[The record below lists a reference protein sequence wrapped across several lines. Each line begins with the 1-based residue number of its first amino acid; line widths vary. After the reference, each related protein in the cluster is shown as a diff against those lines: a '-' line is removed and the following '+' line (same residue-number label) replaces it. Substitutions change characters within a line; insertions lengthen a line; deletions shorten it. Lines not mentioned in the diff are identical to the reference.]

1 MYCQFRCG
9 TGETLKRNMKKT
21 TFILAAAL
29 ALSILSGC
37 GSETTAESTTSASNP
52 AAKAPAVSED
62 DPEAYGRKL
71 AELVIAGDYNAIDQL
86 IISPDAMKNAVR
98 SSNVSPAGKEAAI
111 SRADSEV
118 MKMHGEIRQGVDT
131 VRARAMRNGF
141 VWENATVKQVIPE
154 VDKSRGFDMLR
165 LKCILQCN
173 GVETYF
179 TVTDIVG
186 TDKGWKLAGYFFYGD
201 APAGR

>member
-1 MYCQFRCG
+1 
-9 TGETLKRNMKKT
+9 MKKIT
-21 TFILAAAL
+21 YLLAAFFVMNLFTA
-29 ALSILSGC
+29 C
-37 GSETTAESTTSASNP
+37 GGDASKENASSVANP
-52 AAKAPAVSED
+52 AAKAPTVSED

-118 MKMHGEIRQGVDT
+118 MKMHGEIRAGVDT
-131 VRARAMRNGF
+131 IRARAMRNGF
-141 VWENATVKQVIPE
+141 AWENASVKQVIPE
-154 VDKSRGFDMLR
+154 VDKSRGFEMLR

>member
-1 MYCQFRCG
+1 MHCQFRCG
-9 TGETLKRNMKKT
+9 TGETLNRNMKKT
-21 TFILAAAL
+21 TFILAAIFAMKML
-29 ALSILSGC
+29 AGC
-37 GSETTAESTTSASNP
+37 GSDASSENSTSVANP
-52 AAKAPAVSED
+52 AAKAPTVSEN

-98 SSNVSPAGKEAAI
+98 SSNVSPKGKESALSSAET
-111 SRADSEV
+111 EV
-118 MKMHGEIRQGVDT
+118 MKMHSEIRQGVDT

-141 VWENATVKQVIPE
+141 AWENATVKQVIPE

>member
-9 TGETLKRNMKKT
+9 AGETLIRYMKKT

-29 ALSILSGC
+29 SLSILSGC

-52 AAKAPAVSED
+52 AAKAPEVSGD
-62 DPEAYGRKL
+62 DPEAYGRKI

-86 IISPDAMKNAVR
+86 IISPDAMKAAIS
-98 SSNVSPAGKEAAI
+98 SSNVSPGGKEAAI
-111 SRADSEV
+111 SRADAEV
-118 MKMHGEIRQGVDT
+118 MKMHSEIRQGVDT
-131 VRARAMRNGF
+131 VRARGMRNGIA
-141 VWENATVKQVIPE
+141 WENASVKQVIPE
-154 VDKSRGFDMLR
+154 VDKSRGFEMLR
-165 LKCILQCN
+165 LKCVVECN

-201 APAGR
+201 APRGK

>member
-1 MYCQFRCG
+1 
-9 TGETLKRNMKKT
+9 MKKT
-21 TFILAAAL
+21 TFILAAYFVMNL
-29 ALSILSGC
+29 LSAC
-37 GSETTAESTTSASNP
+37 GSDASTENSTSVANP
-52 AAKAPAVSED
+52 AAKAPAVSDD
-62 DPEAYGRKL
+62 DPEVFGRKV
-71 AELVIAGDYNAIDQL
+71 AELVIAGDYTAIDQL

-98 SSNVSPAGKEAAI
+98 NSNVSPAGKEAAI

-118 MKMHGEIRQGVDT
+118 MKMHGEIRLGVDT
-131 VRARAMRNGF
+131 VRARAMQNGF
-141 VWENATVKQVIPE
+141 AWENATVKQVIPE
-154 VDKSRGFDMLR
+154 VDKSRGFEMLR

>member
-1 MYCQFRCG
+1 
-9 TGETLKRNMKKT
+9 MKKT
-21 TFILAAAL
+21 TYLLAACFVMNLLTA
-29 ALSILSGC
+29 C
-37 GSETTAESTTSASNP
+37 GGDSSEENATSVANP
-52 AAKAPAVSED
+52 AAKAPTISED
-62 DPEAYGRKL
+62 DPEVFGRKL

-111 SRADSEV
+111 SRADAEV
-118 MKMHGEIRQGVDT
+118 MKMHGEIRAGVDT
-131 VRARAMRNGF
+131 IRARGVRDGIA
-141 VWENATVKQVIPE
+141 WENATVKQVIPQ

-165 LKCILQCN
+165 LKCVVQCN
-173 GVETYF
+173 GVEKYF